1 MNQKPH
7 PGLKNRNTPPTA
19 NTPILKLPGAKLLED
34 RQQRRGCAGWPHPHR
49 EDQRANSA
57 RLAIGSTAARH
68 TTICVAAPAPIVP
81 QAKDGKLRAL
91 AVAYKKRLQALGDVP
106 TMAEA
111 GYPDIEFDNWFGVF
125 VPAGT
130 HNREIAKS
138 MALPDLE
145 EHLVALGFEPVG
157 SSTEEFAKQIKIELE
172 KWVKVIQATHIKAQ

>member
-1 MNQKPH
+1 
-7 PGLKNRNTPPTA
+7 
-19 NTPILKLPGAKLLED
+19 
-34 RQQRRGCAGWPHPHR
+34 
-49 EDQRANSA
+49 
-57 RLAIGSTAARH
+57 LAIGSTVAGH
-68 TTICVAAPAPIVP
+68 TTICLAAPAPIVP

-91 AVAYKKRLQALGDVP
+91 AVAYRTRLQALADVP

-130 HNREIAKS
+130 PGEIITLLNRQIARS

-157 SSTEEFAKQIKIELE
+157 SSPEEFATQIKIELE
-172 KWVKVIQATHIKAQ
+172 KWVKVIRAANIRAQ